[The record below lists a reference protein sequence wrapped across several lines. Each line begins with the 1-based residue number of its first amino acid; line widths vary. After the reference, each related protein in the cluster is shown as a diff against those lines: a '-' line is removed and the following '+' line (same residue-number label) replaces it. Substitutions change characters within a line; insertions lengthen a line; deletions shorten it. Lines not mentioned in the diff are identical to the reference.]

1 MLIRALIFDLG
12 KVLIPFDWQRGY
24 DAFASASPFP
34 AEEVRRR
41 IKDAGLFERFER
53 GLVEPREVARR
64 VSELL
69 GLNVTFDEFQEH
81 WSSIFFPEVIIPDEM
96 LERLHA
102 RHRIL
107 MLSNTDAIH
116 FNWVRARYPIL
127 RHFDGF
133 VLSFQVGRRKPEPEI
148 YQEAVLQA
156 GCEPREIFFTDDR
169 EDNIEGALNAGI
181 DAVQFASLAQLE
193 QDLRSRG
200 IQW

>member
-1 MLIRALIFDLG
+1 MIQALIFDLG
-12 KVLIPFDWQRGY
+12 KVLIPFEWQRGY

-41 IKDAGLFERFER
+41 IKETGLFEGFER
-53 GLVEPREVARR
+53 GRVEPREVAAR

-69 GLNVTFDEFQEH
+69 ELNVSFERFQEI
-81 WSSIFFPEVIIPDEM
+81 WSSIFLPETIIPDQM

-116 FNWVRARYPIL
+116 FHWVRARYPIL

-133 VLSFQVGRRKPEPEI
+133 VLSFQVGHRKPEPEI
-148 YQEAVLQA
+148 YQEAVMQA
-156 GCEPREIFFTDDR
+156 GCQPREIFFTDDLA
-169 EDNIEGALNAGI
+169 DNIEGASRAGI
-181 DAVQFASLAQLE
+181 DAVQFVSLAQLE
-193 QDLRSRG
+193 HDLRSRG